1 MPRVASF
8 ALAPCLVA
16 LALPGLARAGG
27 AEDKLGDAYKNAN
40 PAEKLAMLCVASTD
54 KTLDHSKEVSPA
66 VEEVVRAVL
75 KGGETSEAR
84 LKLLGQLRT
93 DAQEKVK
100 AINEERKGKPE
111 KPRSVS
117 FIEPDS
123 YSQQAVILE
132 YVGDAAG
139 PAPGLD
145 KLKCLKLVRDCTS
158 WMANGSL
165 VHAFL
170 AESLNRDEKYR
181 AADLEGKL
189 GIIRDLSVDELMSD
203 HERTSLEKP
212 LVGEWMMARLKAGDA
227 PDALLGELKKWKGKS
242 LTCFFTQSWAESMLK
257 RLGEHRG
264 SRG

>member
-1 MPRVASF
+1 MIRTTTL
-8 ALAPCLVA
+8 ALA
-16 LALPGLARAGG
+16 LALPAVALAGG
-27 AEDKLGDAYKNAN
+27 AEDKLGEAYKAAT

-54 KTLDHSKEVSPA
+54 KTLDHSKEVNPA
-66 VEEVVRAVL
+66 VEEVLRAVL
-75 KGGETSEAR
+75 KGGETPEAR

-111 KPRSVS
+111 KPRSVG

-123 YSQQAVILE
+123 NSQQAVILE
-132 YVGDAAG
+132 YVATAAG
-139 PAPGLD
+139 PAPTLE
-145 KLKCLKLVRDCTS
+145 KLGCLKAVRDNTS

-170 AESLNRDEKYR
+170 AEALNRDEKYR

-189 GIIRDLSVDELMSD
+189 GMIRDLAADELMSD

-212 LVGEWMMARLKAGDA
+212 LVGEWMEARLQAGDGVE
-227 PDALLGELKKWKGKS
+227 ALLEQVKKWKTKS
-242 LTCFFTQSWAESMLK
+242 MLCFFSQSWAESMLK
-257 RLGEHRG
+257 RLGEHRA